1 MSEVATKVR
10 EIIMEKLGTSEEKI
24 TSGASFRNDLGADSL
39 STVELMMELE
49 EAFGVDIE
57 DDEAEKIETVQDA
70 IDYIEKK
77 VAEKGKQDLS
87 YLQKKVLQKK
97 NLLLQK
103 RRLRLKALQKKLLQ
117 KRKEKK

>member
-24 TSGASFRNDLGADSL
+24 TSGASFRHDLGADSL

-77 VAEKGKQDLS
+77 VAEKAS
-87 YLQKKVLQKK
+87 
-97 NLLLQK
+97 
-103 RRLRLKALQKKLLQ
+103 
-117 KRKEKK
+117 E

>member
-77 VAEKGKQDLS
+77 VAEKAS
-87 YLQKKVLQKK
+87 
-97 NLLLQK
+97 
-103 RRLRLKALQKKLLQ
+103 
-117 KRKEKK
+117 E